1 MCEEHHHDYE
11 HTGHTHEEEKGAT
24 PDDLAKLRILLPHW
38 IEHNQDHAQGFRKWA
53 EKAREMGL
61 EGVAE
66 QIEVAVER
74 MAVCN
79 EALAEALKALE
90 G

>member
-1 MCEEHHHDYE
+1 MGQIHKH
-11 HTGHTHEEEKGAT
+11 GQAV
-24 PDDLAKLRILLPHW
+24 PDDLTKLRVLLPHW
-38 IEHNQDHAQGFRKWA
+38 IEHNQDHAASFRKWA

-66 QIEVAVER
+66 QIEVAVEQ
-74 MAVCN
+74 MAACN
-79 EALAEALKALE
+79 QALAAALKTLE